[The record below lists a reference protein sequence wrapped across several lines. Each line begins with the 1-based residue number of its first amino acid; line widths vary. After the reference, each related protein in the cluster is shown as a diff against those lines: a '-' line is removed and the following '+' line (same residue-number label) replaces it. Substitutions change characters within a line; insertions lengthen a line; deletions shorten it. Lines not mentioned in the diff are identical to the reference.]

1 LAVSTTI
8 DNLSPRAR
16 EIATA
21 ARELLEERGSGGLSM
36 RTLAKRLGMRAPSIY
51 KHFSSKEALEAVLIS
66 VGFAEQAALFRS
78 ALNTSREPLIA
89 MGAAYREFAR
99 ENPQLY
105 RLMYDRALNR
115 SLVIAGTEEAA
126 AAPSIE
132 ATGGDEDLARA
143 AWAFAHGMAILELN
157 DRFTPGADL
166 DAAWKRGL
174 ATLQGAVRGRKRN
187 TPRRAGSGS
196 GRGR

>member
-1 LAVSTTI
+1 
-8 DNLSPRAR
+8 
-16 EIATA
+16 
-21 ARELLEERGSGGLSM
+21 M
-36 RTLAKRLGMRAPSIY
+36 RTLAERLGMRAPSIY

-66 VGFAEQAALFRS
+66 AGFEEQAALFRS
-78 ALNTSREPLIA
+78 ALDTSQAPVIA
-89 MGAAYREFAR
+89 MGEAYREYAR

-115 SLVIAGTEEAA
+115 SLLIWGTEDAA
-126 AAPSIE
+126 AAPIIE
-132 ATGGDEDLARA
+132 ATGGDADLARA

-174 ATLQGAVRGRKRN
+174 ATLQGAVRGWERKA
-187 TPRRAGSGS
+187 PRRAGSGS
-196 GRGR
+196 GRGS